1 MNEDLNLEGPLGD
14 PLIELV
20 VRFNQAL
27 NRQDVAAMMHLM
39 TEDCVFENTDPPP
52 EGTRYEGQKAVRVF
66 WEEFF
71 RSSLEPKIEIEEI
84 FAARERCVMRWV
96 YRWVDS
102 QGEMG
107 HIRGVDIY
115 KITGDKIAEKLSY
128 VKG

>member
-1 MNEDLNLEGPLGD
+1 M
-14 PLIELV
+14 
-20 VRFNQAL
+20 RA
-27 NRQDVAAMMHLM
+27 
-39 TEDCVFENTDPPP
+39 
-52 EGTRYEGQKAVRVF
+52 F

-84 FAARERCVMRWV
+84 FAAGERCVMRWV

-102 QGEMG
+102 RGKPG